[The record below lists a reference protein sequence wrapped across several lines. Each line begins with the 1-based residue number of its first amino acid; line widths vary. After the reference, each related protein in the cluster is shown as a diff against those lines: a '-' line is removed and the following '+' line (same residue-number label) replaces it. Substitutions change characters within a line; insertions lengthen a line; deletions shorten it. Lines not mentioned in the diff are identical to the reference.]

1 MTVSR
6 HDRRNRPRNI
16 CRQQLIAAALA
27 HRVEIVVA
35 SFLQNILQGTRRRT
49 RFGLFLQD
57 IGKFESIAIGNIDS
71 SQVAHIRPP
80 IL

>member
-1 MTVSR
+1 MAVPR
-6 HDRRNRPRNI
+6 HNRRNRPRNI
-16 CRQQLIAAALA
+16 CRQQPIAASLA
-27 HRVEIVVA
+27 HRVEIVIA
-35 SFLQNILQGTRRRT
+35 SFLQNILQGSRHRT

-71 SQVAHIRPP
+71 SQLAHIRPL